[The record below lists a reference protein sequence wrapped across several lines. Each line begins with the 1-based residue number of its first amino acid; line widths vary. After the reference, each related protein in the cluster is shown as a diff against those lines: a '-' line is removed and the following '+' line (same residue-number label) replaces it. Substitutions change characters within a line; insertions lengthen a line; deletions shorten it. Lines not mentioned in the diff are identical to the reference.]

1 MKRFDLWTLTIVA
14 ALLLLIVG
22 GSYVYV
28 QRSAAE
34 VATNFPALEAAIRAE
49 QWPEARRLFAETEQ
63 VWQRVRRVWTTIIN
77 EDEMRD
83 VEISFI
89 DMNVLLEQE
98 NGERALR
105 EFANLR
111 FYLQSIPEREI
122 VNWQNLL

>member
-1 MKRFDLWTLTIVA
+1 MRRADLWILAIIA
-14 ALLLLIVG
+14 ALLLIIVG

-34 VATNFPALEAAIRAE
+34 VAENFPALEAAIYAE
-49 QWPEARRLFAETEQ
+49 KWVEARRLFTETEQ
-63 VWQRVRRVWTTIIN
+63 VWERVRRIWTAIIN

-89 DMNVLLEQE
+89 DMSVLLEQE
-98 NGERALR
+98 NSERVMR

-111 FYLQSIPEREI
+111 FYLQSIPERTV